1 MKDLITE
8 EIEVFYDNDEQLSY
22 EQIIIN
28 DECDY
33 VELFVDDFFV
43 GNCEVWFDAEMDS
56 REYIILN
63 YSIVYLD
70 SIKLKE

>member
-1 MKDLITE
+1 MRNLITE
-8 EIEVFYDNDEQLSY
+8 EDEVIYTNENQLSY

-28 DECDY
+28 DECDF
-33 VELFVDDFFV
+33 VELYVDDFYI
-43 GNCEVWFDAEMDS
+43 GDCEVWLDAEMDS

-70 SIKLKE
+70 TINLK

>member
-1 MKDLITE
+1 MRNLITE
-8 EIEVFYDNDEQLSY
+8 EDEVCYTNDNQLSY
-22 EQIIIN
+22 EQIIEN

-33 VELFVDDFFV
+33 VELYIDDCYI
-43 GNCEVWFDAEMDS
+43 GDCEVWLDGEMDS

-70 SIKLKE
+70 TIILK